1 MFFTSGTTGN
11 PKMAAHKHTYA
22 LGHLVTA
29 KYWHC
34 CERDGLHLTI
44 SDTGWGKSLW
54 GKLYGQWLCEGAV
67 FVYDFDRFD
76 ASDILPMFAKY
87 NITTFCA
94 PPTMLRMLIKEDLSK
109 YDLSSIHHMT
119 TAGEALNPEV
129 FRQFKAATGLEI
141 SEGFGQTETTLTIA
155 NLRGTPLKLGSMG
168 KASPQ
173 YDVDLVDQD
182 GNTVA
187 PGETGEIV
195 IRTSRAVPCGLYKE
209 YYLDSEKTE
218 EAWHDGFITP
228 ATPHGATR
236 TATSGMSGAR
246 TTLSSPPATASGRL
260 RSRASSW
267 SCPMLWSAAFPRP
280 GRGQRSGSQGEHS
293 AHQGTERL
301 RSLKKKFRIT
311 SNPIQRLTNIPA

>member
-22 LGHLVTA
+22 LGHFVTA

-141 SEGFGQTETTLTIA
+141 SEGFG
-155 NLRGTPLKLGSMG
+155 
-168 KASPQ
+168 
-173 YDVDLVDQD
+173 
-182 GNTVA
+182 
-187 PGETGEIV
+187 
-195 IRTSRAVPCGLYKE
+195 
-209 YYLDSEKTE
+209 
-218 EAWHDGFITP
+218 
-228 ATPHGATR
+228 
-236 TATSGMSGAR
+236 
-246 TTLSSPPATASGRL
+246 
-260 RSRASSW
+260 
-267 SCPMLWSAAFPRP
+267 
-280 GRGQRSGSQGEHS
+280 
-293 AHQGTERL
+293 
-301 RSLKKKFRIT
+301 
-311 SNPIQRLTNIPA
+311 